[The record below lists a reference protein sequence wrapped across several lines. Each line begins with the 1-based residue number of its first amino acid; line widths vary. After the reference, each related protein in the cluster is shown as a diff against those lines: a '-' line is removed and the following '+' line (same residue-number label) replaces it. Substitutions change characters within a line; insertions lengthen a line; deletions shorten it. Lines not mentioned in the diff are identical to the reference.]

1 MIDSQEF
8 QEQLELQRKVQALET
23 LVKNYLEKDAVTRY
37 SNIKAV
43 NAEKALQILGV
54 MKNLIQSGRIKN
66 KLSDNEFKSI
76 LQMLQEPKRE
86 FRIKRV

>member
-1 MIDSQEF
+1 MDNQEF

-23 LVKNYLEKDAVTRY
+23 LVKNYIEKDAVTRY

-43 NAEKALQILGV
+43 NPEKALQILSV
-54 MKNLIQSGRIKN
+54 MKNLIQTGRIKN
-66 KLSDNEFKSI
+66 KLNDNEFKSI

>member
-1 MIDSQEF
+1 MMDNQEF
-8 QEQLELQRKVQALET
+8 QEQLELQRRVQALET

-43 NAEKALQILGV
+43 NPEKALQILSV
-54 MKNLIQSGRIKN
+54 MKNLIQTGRIKN
-66 KLSDNEFKSI
+66 KLNDNEFKSI